1 MSMDMAAP
9 KGTAL
14 RADRKTVG
22 QLLNAARKDTD
33 AASVF
38 WLGTCSADSDN
49 CIVVIKG
56 RENCAYIIELL
67 QRQKLLTP
75 GKDVEGSAS

>member
-1 MSMDMAAP
+1 MSMDLTAP

-38 WLGTCSADSDN
+38 WLGTCSADSDD
-49 CIVVIKG
+49 CIIVIKG
-56 RENCAYIIELL
+56 REHSAYIIEVL

-75 GKDVEGSAS
+75 GKDVEGGAS

>member
-1 MSMDMAAP
+1 MSLGLTTP

-14 RADRKTVG
+14 RTDRKTVG

-38 WLGTCSADSDN
+38 WLGTCSADSDD
-49 CIVVIKG
+49 CIIVIKG
-56 RENCAYIIELL
+56 RENSAYLVELL

-75 GKDVEGSAS
+75 GKDVEGGAA